1 MRNKFLCAALL
12 ALLLALVGCGEKKD
26 ETVKLAFQAAPGYL
40 QEEIALP
47 VEAGELAGC
56 CTVGDSIRFLVVP
69 GADEEAVLCRAS
81 LDGKAEVLPE
91 YVPAV
96 LDGEPAAGYVGPVPG
111 GDGKIWVWEQFHVFT
126 YDLPPDFDPETGNK
140 KQYLTDTSDVF
151 RVRQLDPD
159 TGAELSCVDVTAAM
173 EELKL
178 MSFSGVAADGEGRI
192 YLSDSKRVLVLDG
205 QGQILFTLKGSP
217 AGNLFAGGAE
227 SALAAL
233 PDGRVAALTALPGG
247 KREVR
252 PIDAG
257 TKDWGA
263 PARAVQSGASGICSG
278 SGGCEVFYTL
288 DDTVYGLVP
297 GEELPRRMLNW
308 NDVRLENPSSVMGY
322 ALLEESRA
330 MVLTSVQ
337 QNGMDRYSGHIQA
350 LRLEPLDEAPQ
361 DGRVK
366 LVYGMIGQNGI
377 VSQRIKKFNRE
388 NKEYLIEIRDYAEG
402 MLSWGETDDTIY
414 QGALTRM
421 YAEFAS
427 GQVPDILGETL
438 PLEGLARQGLLED
451 LWPWIEGDPDLGRE
465 KVMEHVLSCMEME
478 GKLYRIC
485 SGFAIETAVTSAAV
499 AEGRTGWTMEEMLD
513 AFGGQ
518 MPDLYVGGL
527 YWTRLVQPY
536 FNRVD
541 RKSQLYKLTS
551 MCLDEFVDWE
561 TGECSFDGE
570 EFQSLLRMAGSSQE
584 PTSAMDSADLEIWT
598 LFEEN
603 RGIYRHDADVVEPCR
618 VFPWEGGPVLYTR
631 KLQEPKDLVLD
642 DVLFSGPDGLT
653 DYEQRLW
660 DADILYSYVT
670 DYGYEVSPSRYV
682 KENYNFGRN
691 AILSAMDPVVK
702 SEREPIAADAVIG
715 GADGG
720 VYAAYTGL
728 PSASGAGSSFS
739 IYECMAISA
748 GSGAKEGA
756 WAFLRTL
763 LLPEGNTVRAD
774 EPNVYPWES
783 GFSMNRETLEQQ
795 LATEYFHDV
804 ETGENYLD
812 PDGKPVEYSE
822 FALGVGY
829 PGDIILMAC
838 LLPPNDAQLDRF
850 WRLYNA
856 IDHITGEN
864 DDLLSII
871 SEQAEPYFA
880 GDKTLEETA
889 QLIQNRAKLYVN
901 ENR

>member
-1 MRNKFLCAALL
+1 MRNKYLCAALL
-12 ALLLALVGCGEKKD
+12 ALILALAGCGEKKD

-56 CTVGDSIRFLVVP
+56 CAMGDSFWYLVVP
-69 GADEEAVLCRAS
+69 GADAEAVLCRAS

-91 YVPAV
+91 YQPAV

-178 MSFSGVAADGEGRI
+178 MSFSGVAADGEGHI
-192 YLSDSKRVLVLDG
+192 YLADSKRVLVLDG
-205 QGQILFTLKGSP
+205 QGQILFTLKESP

-308 NDVRLENPSSVMGY
+308 NDVRLENPSSVKGY

-366 LVYGMIGQNGI
+366 LVYGMIGQNGT
-377 VSQRIKKFNRE
+377 VSQRIKNFNRG
-388 NKEYLIEIRDYAEG
+388 NKDYLIEIRDYAEG
-402 MLSWGETDDTIY
+402 MLAAGETDDTIY

-421 YAEFAS
+421 YAEFAG
-427 GQVPDILGETL
+427 GQVPDILGESL
-438 PLEGLARQGLLED
+438 PLEGLARQGVLED

-465 KVMEHVLSCMEME
+465 KVMEHVLSCMETE
-478 GKLYRIC
+478 GKLSRVC
-485 SGFAIETAVTSAAV
+485 SGFAIETAVTSAAA
-499 AEGRTGWTMEEMLD
+499 AEGRTGWTMEEMMD

-518 MPDLYVGGL
+518 MPELYVSGTD
-527 YWTRLVQPY
+527 WTRLIQPY
-536 FNRVD
+536 FNRLD
-541 RKSQLYKLTS
+541 RKSQLYKLTG
-551 MCLDEFVDWE
+551 MCLDEFVNWE

-570 EFQSLLRMAGSSQE
+570 GFQSLLRMAGSGQE
-584 PTSAMDSADLEIWT
+584 AKNEANAANGETWRAHESSW
-598 LFEEN
+598 
-603 RGIYRHDADVVEPCR
+603 GSYRYDADVVEHCR

-631 KLQEPKDLVLD
+631 RLQKPRDLVLD

-660 DADILYSYVT
+660 DADILYTYVNE
-670 DYGYEVSPSRYV
+670 YGYELTPSRYV
-682 KENYNFGRN
+682 KGHEFGLYSIWN
-691 AILSAMDPVVK
+691 ALDPMMK
-702 SEREPIAADAVIG
+702 SEQEPVAADAVIG

-728 PSASGAGSSFS
+728 PSASGTGSSFS
-739 IYECMAISA
+739 VYDCMAISA
-748 GSGAKEGA
+748 GSKEKEGA

-763 LLPEGNTVRAD
+763 LLPEGNTVRWD
-774 EPNVYPWES
+774 ESYQLPSVK

-829 PGDIILMAC
+829 PGDIVLMAC

-871 SEQAEPYFA
+871 VEQAEPYFA